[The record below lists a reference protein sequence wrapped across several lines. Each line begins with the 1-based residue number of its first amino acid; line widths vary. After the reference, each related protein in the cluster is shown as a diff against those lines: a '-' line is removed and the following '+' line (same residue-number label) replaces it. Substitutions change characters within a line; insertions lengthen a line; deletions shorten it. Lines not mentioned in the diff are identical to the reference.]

1 MPLTVNLEQLKEF
14 VCLENRKKELDAEQ
28 KQVKQQLDDLEEALV
43 PQFIQD
49 GIQKMTVDGRTVSL
63 VHDIYASPLYDRDDV
78 VAALKQSELGQ
89 YVAENYNSN
98 SLTAFV
104 REVKREVES
113 QAQQEQ
119 RPYDEEDIRA
129 ALPAP
134 LGQALKISFVH
145 KLSSRKA

>member
-1 MPLTVNLEQLKEF
+1 MNLEQLKEF
-14 VCLENRKKELDAEQ
+14 VCLENKKKELDAEQ
-28 KQVKQQLDDLEEALV
+28 KQVKQQLDDLEQVLV

-63 VHDIYASPLYDRDDV
+63 VHDIYASPLYDREDV

-89 YVAENYNSN
+89 YVAENYNTN

-145 KLSSRKA
+145 TLSSRKA

>member
-1 MPLTVNLEQLKEF
+1 MNLEQLKEF
-14 VCLENRKKELDAEQ
+14 VCLENKKKELDAEQ
-28 KQVKQQLDDLEEALV
+28 KQVKQQLDDLEQVLV

-63 VHDIYASPLYDRDDV
+63 VHDIYASPLYDREDV

-89 YVAENYNSN
+89 YVAENYNTN

>member
-1 MPLTVNLEQLKEF
+1 MNLEQLKEF
-14 VCLENRKKELDAEQ
+14 VCLESRKKELDAEQ
-28 KQVKQQLDDLEEALV
+28 KQVKQQLDDLEQVLV

-89 YVAENYNSN
+89 YVAENYNTN

>member
-1 MPLTVNLEQLKEF
+1 VNLEQLKEF
-14 VCLENRKKELDAEQ
+14 VCLENRKRELDAEQ
-28 KQVKQQLDDLEEALV
+28 KQVKQQLDDLEQVLV

-63 VHDIYASPLYDRDDV
+63 VHDIYASPLYDREDV

-89 YVAENYNSN
+89 YVAENYNTN

>member
-1 MPLTVNLEQLKEF
+1 VNLEQLKEF
-14 VCLENRKKELDAEQ
+14 VCLENKKKELDAEQ
-28 KQVKQQLDDLEEALV
+28 KQVKQQLDDLEQVLV

-63 VHDIYASPLYDRDDV
+63 VHDIYASPLYDREDV

-89 YVAENYNSN
+89 YVAENYNTN

>member
-1 MPLTVNLEQLKEF
+1 VNLEQLKEF

-28 KQVKQQLDDLEEALV
+28 KQVKQQLDDLEDALV

-89 YVAENYNSN
+89 YVAENYNTN
-98 SLTAFV
+98 SLTALV

-129 ALPAP
+129 ALPSP

>member
-1 MPLTVNLEQLKEF
+1 VNLEQLKEF
-14 VCLENRKKELDAEQ
+14 VCLEYRKKELDAEQ
-28 KQVKQQLDDLEEALV
+28 KQVKQQLDDLEQALV
-43 PQFIQD
+43 PQFIQA

-78 VAALKQSELGQ
+78 VAALKQSEPGQ

-119 RPYDEEDIRA
+119 RPYDEEDIGA
-129 ALPAP
+129 EPV
-134 LGQALKISFVH
+134 S
-145 KLSSRKA
+145 LS

>member
-1 MPLTVNLEQLKEF
+1 MNLEQLKEF

-28 KQVKQQLDDLEEALV
+28 KQVKQQLDDLEDALV
-43 PQFIQD
+43 PQFIQN

-89 YVAENYNSN
+89 YVAENYNTN

-119 RPYDEEDIRA
+119 RPYDEEYIRA